1 MRAVF
6 GVLSSRSY
14 WVLFCTVLAI
24 ATLAVGAVS
33 ALQFDEARV
42 RQTAQARYGQRG
54 VTQLERW
61 LNMMSQQR
69 SLPEQQQL
77 RAVNNFWNSTV
88 RGGEDRA
95 IWGKEDY
102 WATPLE
108 SLGKQAGDCEDF
120 VIGKYFSLVH
130 MGVTPEKLRF
140 IYVRARIGGMSS
152 RATIAHMVLGYYATP
167 DSDPLV
173 LDNLM
178 GSIVPA
184 SQRRDLTPVFSFNA
198 QGIYVSGAA
207 ATSTDRIGNWRD
219 LLSRMSREGFVP

>member
-6 GVLSSRSY
+6 GVLSFRLY
-14 WVLFCTVLAI
+14 WVLFCAILAI
-24 ATLAVGAVS
+24 ATLAMGQVS

-54 VTQLERW
+54 ATQLGRW
-61 LNMMSQQR
+61 LNMMSQER

-88 RGGEDRA
+88 RGGEDRN
-95 IWGKEDY
+95 IWKKEDY

-130 MGVTPEKLRF
+130 MGVAPEKLRF

-152 RATIAHMVLGYYATP
+152 RTTIAHMVLGYYATP

-178 GSIVPA
+178 GSITPA